1 LATPLPGQ
9 SQASAQTQP
18 NVPAAST
25 ASGNHILQLGAF
37 AQPAGA
43 RAIEDRAATMGL
55 RAWRETV
62 QTPQG
67 ERIRVRVGPFPSRA
81 AAEEVRS
88 RLKAAGM
95 DATLVSP

>member
-1 LATPLPGQ
+1 VAT
-9 SQASAQTQP
+9 
-18 NVPAAST
+18 VV
-25 ASGNHILQLGAF
+25 SGNHILQLGAF

-43 RAIEDRAATMGL
+43 RAIEDRAAAMGL

-62 QTPQG
+62 ETPQG